1 MALRVSDVAEP
12 VLLDL
17 VRSLD
22 ERLQVYADEIDIR
35 NTGPYV
41 ERAQVRFALGF
52 PLNDVLDDFWM
63 ASRCLDGRADLHL
76 LKHPLEK
83 LRTRR
88 IEPVELALLGGQTSI
103 MLAVSEDF
111 AFPIMP
117 VLAHTA
123 SQEIRNEA
131 AHCSSFFSIERLE
144 GLRDLIGLAAA
155 VWSAG
160 LGAVIRGADDEA
172 NLALDVL
179 RDAARAVGATGG
191 PDEPPAL
198 VRYLRLARA
207 LRLLVE
213 RQGDD
218 LPRLVADV
226 VAGHQD
232 TLAQA
237 AAADPARWAK
247 PAHAPSWLDTSTA
260 AIIALSVLKA
270 VPFDAAALPEQA
282 AAYRELYEAMGAVD
296 RSEEEA
302 IQKAAAQLKFERAVH
317 ALEDTGLIERSTVAA
332 PDTDV
337 TAAAPAEDDP
347 GGAER

>member
-22 ERLQVYADEIDIR
+22 ERLLTYADEIDIR
-35 NTGPYV
+35 NVGPFV

-52 PLNDVLDDFWM
+52 PPNEVIDDLWM
-63 ASRCLDGRADLHL
+63 ASRCIDGRAELYF
-76 LKHPLEK
+76 LKHPIER

-88 IEPVELALLGGQTSI
+88 IEPLELGLLGGQTSV
-103 MLAVSEDF
+103 MLKIAEDF
-111 AFPIMP
+111 GFPIMP

-123 SQEIRNEA
+123 PQEVRNEA
-131 AHCSSFFSIERLE
+131 AHCSTFFSIERLE
-144 GLRDLIGLAAA
+144 GLRDLVGLAAA
-155 VWSAG
+155 VYSAS
-160 LGAVIRGADDEA
+160 LAAIVRGVDDEA

-179 RDAARAVGATGG
+179 RDAARAYGATGG
-191 PDEPPAL
+191 PDEPAAL
-198 VRYLRLARA
+198 VRYLRLNRA

-213 RQGDD
+213 RQGDE
-218 LPRLVADV
+218 LPRLVGEI
-226 VAGHQD
+226 VAGHHE

-260 AIIALSVLKA
+260 SILGLAVLKA
-270 VPFDAAALPEQA
+270 VPFDAAALPPEA
-282 AAYRELYEAMGAVD
+282 AAYRELYDAMGAVD

-302 IQKAAAQLKFERAVH
+302 EQRAAAQLEFERAVH

-332 PDTDV
+332 PAQGD
-337 TAAAPAEDDP
+337 AAPSQDP
-347 GGAER
+347 PAGER